1 MREDFVYGMLRISS
15 KIGWVHLG
23 ATSKKVIVLG
33 GAHHKVAQER
43 SPCAAQPTTA
53 APSSAVARSLPP
65 PVQSCTVKRANHSSA
80 AVERA
85 VAAHADVEIAQQ
97 ASIA

>member
-65 PVQSCTVKRANHSSA
+65 PVQSCTVKRAKHPSA
-80 AVERA
+80 AVELA
-85 VAAHADVEIAQQ
+85 VAANTDVEIVQQ
-97 ASIA
+97 VSIA

>member
-1 MREDFVYGMLRISS
+1 MGSLRGDVKKSDS
-15 KIGWVHLG
+15 FGWCPPQ
-23 ATSKKVIVLG
+23 S
-33 GAHHKVAQER
+33 AQER
-43 SPCAAQPTTA
+43 STCAAQPTTA

-65 PVQSCTVKRANHSSA
+65 PVQSCTVKRAKQPSA